1 MKKENAKTKENIE
14 KLGQVIEEKKK
25 IPKEVK
31 EKISSKIFENV
42 IFAAIILVYLGALNI
57 GMRNIPTENYIM
69 DLKVFGMS
77 LLVLTI
83 VVFEL
88 AYKKDKGSLW
98 MHGVEIM
105 VIAVFTMYL
114 IYLYSI
120 YYNTYGTVL
129 FTASILYLI
138 YYGIKILIE
147 RKKTIKNYN
156 KSLTDIGEIVKKR
169 A

>member
-1 MKKENAKTKENIE
+1 MKKENVKTRDNIE

-25 IPKEVK
+25 IPKKVK
-31 EKISSKIFENV
+31 EQISAEIFRNI
-42 IFAAIILVYLGALNI
+42 IFGAIILLYLGALNI
-57 GMRNIPTENYIM
+57 GMKNIPTENYIM
-69 DLKVFGMS
+69 DLKVFGIS
-77 LLVLTI
+77 LLALTI
-83 VVFEL
+83 IVFEI
-88 AYKKDKGSLW
+88 AYKKDKGELW

-105 VIAVFTMYL
+105 VTSIFTIYL

-147 RKKTIKNYN
+147 RKQTIKNYN
-156 KSLTDIGEIVKKR
+156 KSLTDIGEIVKKG
-169 A
+169 

>member
-31 EKISSKIFENV
+31 NQISTEIFRNIIFGAV
-42 IFAAIILVYLGALNI
+42 ILLYLGALNI

-83 VVFEL
+83 IVFEL
-88 AYKKDKGSLW
+88 AYKKDKGELW
-98 MHGVEIM
+98 MHGAEIM
-105 VIAVFTMYL
+105 VTSIFTIYL

-156 KSLTDIGEIVKKR
+156 KSLVDIGEIVKKG
-169 A
+169 